1 MYQRKLPADPTSL
14 ILGILSLCLGIVLSC
29 CGLSIVGLVLSI
41 VGLVTANKS
50 LQEYNL
56 NPNNYSL
63 NSRNT
68 VNTAK
73 IVNII
78 SIVINGLIT
87 LIFVGTYIIQGTL
100 LYSKYNIFKD
110 LEKDSVNQQQYDFED
125 EENGTEEDTIY
136 NYQDSI
142 SQE

>member
-87 LIFVGTYIIQGTL
+87 LILVGTYIIQGAL

-110 LEKDSVNQQQYDFED
+110 LEKDSVNQPQYDFED

-136 NYQDSI
+136 NYQDSLN
-142 SQE
+142 QE